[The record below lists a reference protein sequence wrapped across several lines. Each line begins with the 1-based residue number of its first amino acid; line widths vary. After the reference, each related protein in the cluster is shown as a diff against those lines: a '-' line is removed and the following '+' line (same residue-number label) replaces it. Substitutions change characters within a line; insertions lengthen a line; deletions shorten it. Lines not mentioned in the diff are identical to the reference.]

1 MNILITGSSGLI
13 GKSLQSLI
21 QDKKNNYIFLT
32 SKDCDLRNLEN
43 VNKIFNKYQPDIVI
57 HLASKVAGL
66 YGNMNNNYIFLM
78 DNIKINSNIL
88 ECCEKYKIK
97 RLINILSTCIFPND
111 NIKYPLTSDQ
121 ILNGKPH
128 NSNSGYAYS
137 KRFLYIGSELLT
149 NYSDIEII
157 NLIPTNLYGK
167 YDNYNLDNSHV
178 IPGLIHKIYLSKINN
193 SELIIKGSG
202 LAKRQFLYVDDLSK
216 IILELMFKKLESKFY
231 SLVISPPVS
240 DEITIKELINILC
253 KKFESNNLLN
263 KIKYDTSYSDGQ
275 IIKTSDSN
283 ELLELLPNFKFTSLE
298 SGLEKTI
305 NYFIENY
312 NKIRK

>member
-21 QDKKNNYIFLT
+21 LDKINNYIFLT
-32 SKDCDLRNLEN
+32 SNDCDLRNLED
-43 VNKIFNKYQPDIVI
+43 VNNIFKNYKPDIVI

-167 YDNYNLDNSHV
+167 YDNYNLENSHV

-193 SELIIKGSG
+193 TELIIKGSG
-202 LAKRQFLYVDDLSK
+202 IAKRQFLYVDDLSK

-231 SLVISPPVS
+231 SLVISSPIS

-253 KKFESNNLLN
+253 KKFNLIN
-263 KIKYDTSYSDGQ
+263 KIKYDISYSDGQ
-275 IIKTSDSN
+275 LIKTSDCN
-283 ELLELLPNFKFTSLE
+283 ELIQLLPNFKFTSLDN
-298 SGLEKTI
+298 GLEKTI

-312 NKIRK
+312 NIIRK

>member
-21 QDKKNNYIFLT
+21 LDKINNYIFLT
-32 SKDCDLRNLEN
+32 SNDCDLRNLED
-43 VNKIFNKYQPDIVI
+43 VNNIFKNYKPDIVI

-167 YDNYNLDNSHV
+167 YDNYNLENSHV

-193 SELIIKGSG
+193 TELIIKGSG
-202 LAKRQFLYVDDLSK
+202 IAKRQFLYADDLSK
-216 IILELMFKKLESKFY
+216 IILELVFKKLESKFY

-253 KKFESNNLLN
+253 KKFNLIN
-263 KIKYDTSYSDGQ
+263 KIKYDISYSDGQ
-275 IIKTSDSN
+275 LIKTSDYN
-283 ELLELLPNFKFTSLE
+283 ELIQLLPNFKFTSLDN
-298 SGLEKTI
+298 GLEKTI

-312 NKIRK
+312 NIIRK

>member
-283 ELLELLPNFKFTSLE
+283 ELLELLKL
-298 SGLEKTI
+298 LKL
-305 NYFIENY
+305 IE
-312 NKIRK
+312 RM

>member
-21 QDKKNNYIFLT
+21 LDKINNYIFLT
-32 SKDCDLRNLEN
+32 SNDCDLRNLED
-43 VNKIFNKYQPDIVI
+43 VNNIFKNYKPDIVI

-167 YDNYNLDNSHV
+167 YDNYNLENSHV

-193 SELIIKGSG
+193 TKLIIKGSG
-202 LAKRQFLYVDDLSK
+202 NAKRQFLYVDDLSK

-253 KKFESNNLLN
+253 KKFNLIN
-263 KIKYDTSYSDGQ
+263 KIKYDISYSDGQ
-275 IIKTSDSN
+275 LIKTSDYN
-283 ELLELLPNFKFTSLE
+283 ELIQLLPNFKFTSLDN
-298 SGLEKTI
+298 GLEKTI
-305 NYFIENY
+305 NYFIEHY
-312 NKIRK
+312 NIIRK

>member
-1 MNILITGSSGLI
+1 MNILITGSNGLV
-13 GKSLQSLI
+13 GKSLQSLLK
-21 QDKKNNYIFLT
+21 DKINNYIFLS
-32 SKDCDLRNLEN
+32 SKDCDLRNLED
-43 VNKIFNKYQPDIVI
+43 VNIIFKRYQPNIVI

-66 YGNMNNNYIFLM
+66 YGNINNNYTFLI

-88 ECCEKYKIK
+88 ECCEKYKIN

-128 NSNSGYAYS
+128 DSNSGYAYS
-137 KRFLYIGSELLT
+137 KRFLYIGSELLSKFS
-149 NYSDIEII
+149 NIEII

-178 IPGLIHKIYLSKINN
+178 IPGLIHKMYLSKMNN
-193 SELIIKGSG
+193 TELIVKGSG
-202 LAKRQFLYVDDLSK
+202 LAKRQFIYVDDLSK
-216 IILELMFKKLESKFY
+216 IILELLFKKLESKFY
-231 SLVISPPVS
+231 SLVIAPSID
-240 DEITIKELINILC
+240 DEITIKDLINILS
-253 KKFESNNLLN
+253 KKFKLVN

-275 IIKTSDSN
+275 IIKTSDCN
-283 ELLELLPNFKFTSLE
+283 ELLKLLPDFKFTLLE
-298 SGLEKTI
+298 TGLEQTI

-312 NKIRK
+312 NEVRK

>member
-21 QDKKNNYIFLT
+21 LDKINNYIFLT
-32 SKDCDLRNLEN
+32 SNDCDLRNLED
-43 VNKIFNKYQPDIVI
+43 VNNIFKNYKPDIVI

-167 YDNYNLDNSHV
+167 YDNYNLENSHV

-193 SELIIKGSG
+193 TELIIKGSG
-202 LAKRQFLYVDDLSK
+202 NAKRQFLYVDDLSK

-253 KKFESNNLLN
+253 KKFNLIN
-263 KIKYDTSYSDGQ
+263 KIKYNISYSDGQ
-275 IIKTSDSN
+275 LIKTSDYN
-283 ELLELLPNFKFTSLE
+283 ELIQLLPNFKFTSLDN
-298 SGLEKTI
+298 GLEKTI
-305 NYFIENY
+305 NYFIEHY
-312 NKIRK
+312 NIIRK